1 MRPSRLITGAML
13 YVLAVVLALGDRAT
27 AQVTNQQYSTSGI
40 QTGYRIYTQ
49 QCAVCH
55 GGNGDAIGGVNL
67 PRQQFRRA
75 STDADIR
82 NTITNGVAAA
92 GMPPFQF
99 QPAELNGLVSYI
111 RSGFDISAAPFAVGD
126 ATRGK
131 AVYDRSGCTA
141 CHRVHGNGSLVAPD
155 LSDIGTVRKPAVIQ
169 LSVLQPATALQAINR
184 PVHIVMR
191 DGRTIDGRRLNEDTE
206 AVQLSDREGRLISVV
221 KSDIRDYQIGMTAQ
235 MPSYAGKLSNAEVAD
250 LLAYLLS
257 LKG

>member
-1 MRPSRLITGAML
+1 ML
-13 YVLAVVLALGDRAT
+13 SVLAAALVTLAMSDRAT
-27 AQVTNQQYSTSGI
+27 AQVTNQQYGTASI

-55 GGNGDAIGGVNL
+55 GGNGDAINGVNL

-111 RSGFDISAAPFAVGD
+111 RSGFDISGAPFTVGD
-126 ATRGK
+126 AARGK
-131 AVYDRSGCTA
+131 AVYDRSGCAA
-141 CHRVHGNGSLVAPD
+141 CHRVHGSGSLAAPD
-155 LSDIGTVRKPAVIQ
+155 LTDVGATRKPAVIQ
-169 LSVLQPATALQAINR
+169 ISVLQPAAALQAINR

-191 DGRTIDGRRLNEDTE
+191 DGRTIDGRRLNEDT
-206 AVQLSDREGRLISVV
+206 ATVQLSDREGRLISLI